1 MRITSLDIQPLDLT
15 LQTALTVAYGSYPV
29 LNYALL
35 KIQTD
40 DGLLGL
46 GEASPDPEVTGET
59 QAIVLAALHQAAPLL
74 VGRDPCDV
82 ESLLAACRVAIPHAP
97 AALAAIDMAL
107 YDLMGRALGAPLYQ
121 LLGGKSR
128 PGIGLYPVIPLDEPP
143 VMAAM
148 SAKFA
153 QMGADTLKV
162 KLGSSPDF
170 DLLRLNKIRAAVGD
184 SVKLRLDINQGWR
197 DAETTLTAIRA
208 LGGFN
213 IEWIEQPVTAADLAG
228 LAAVAA
234 ATDIPIMAD
243 ESCHTPADALK
254 IACLGAA
261 DMLNIKLMKCGG
273 LSQAARLL
281 AVAEAAG
288 LPCILGSMG
297 ESSIGSAAGLHFVIA
312 HTSIIACELIGP
324 LFITNDP
331 ASGYPVDM
339 ETFRASPSNLPGLG
353 VTLK

>member
-1 MRITSLDIQPLDLT
+1 MRITEIQVQPLDLR

-35 KIQTD
+35 QIHTD

-59 QAIVLAALHQAAPLL
+59 QAIVLAALRQAAPLL
-74 VGRDPCDV
+74 VGRDPWDV
-82 ESLLAACRVAIPHAP
+82 ESLLAACRAALPHAP

-107 YDLMGRALGAPLYQ
+107 YDLMGQSLGVPLYQ

-128 PGIGLYPVIPLDEPP
+128 PAMPLYPVIPLDEPP

-153 QMGADTLKV
+153 AMGADTLKV
-162 KLGSSPDF
+162 KLGSSPDL
-170 DLLRLNKIRAAVGD
+170 DLLRLREIRAAVGD

-197 DAETTLTAIRA
+197 DAETALTAIRA

-213 IEWIEQPVTAADLAG
+213 IEWIEQPVVAADLTG

-273 LSQAARLL
+273 LLQAARLL

-312 HTSIIACELIGP
+312 HASIVACELIGP
-324 LFITNDP
+324 LFIINDP
-331 ASGYPVDM
+331 ASGYPVDGT
-339 ETFRASPSNLPGLG
+339 TFQAAPSNRPGLG

>member
-1 MRITSLDIQPLDLT
+1 MKITSIVVEPLDLQ
-15 LQTALTVAYGSYPV
+15 LQTALTVAYGSYPK
-29 LNYALL
+29 LNYVLL
-35 KIQTD
+35 KVFTD

-46 GEASPDPEVTGET
+46 GEASPDPQVTGET
-59 QAIVLAALHQAAPLL
+59 QAIVLTALHQAEPLL
-74 VGRDPCDV
+74 VGRDPRDV
-82 ESLLAACRVAIPHAP
+82 ESLLAACRAVLPHAP

-107 YDLMGRALGAPLYQ
+107 YDLLGQSLGAPLYQ

-128 PGIGLYPVIPLDEPP
+128 AAMPLYPVIPLDEPP

-148 SAKFA
+148 SAQFVGI
-153 QMGADTLKV
+153 GADTLKV
-162 KLGSSPDF
+162 KLGSSPDL
-170 DLLRLNKIRAAVGD
+170 DLVRLNEIRAAVGD

-197 DAETTLTAIRA
+197 DATTALTAIRSLA
-208 LGGFN
+208 GFN
-213 IEWIEQPVTAADLAG
+213 IEWIEQPVVAADLSG

-243 ESCHTPADALK
+243 ESCQTSADALK

-273 LSQAARLL
+273 LAQAARLL

-297 ESSIGSAAGLHFVIA
+297 ESSIGSAAGLHFTIA
-312 HTSIIACELIGP
+312 HVSIIACELIGP

-331 ASGYPVDM
+331 ASGYPVDGT
-339 ETFRASPSNLPGLG
+339 TFQAAPSGRPGLG